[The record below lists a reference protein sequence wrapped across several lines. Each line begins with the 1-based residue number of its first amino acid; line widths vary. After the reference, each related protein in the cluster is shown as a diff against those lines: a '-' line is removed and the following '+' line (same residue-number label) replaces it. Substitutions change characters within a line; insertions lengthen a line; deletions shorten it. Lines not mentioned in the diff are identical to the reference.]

1 MGGSLVLRGRRWKPL
16 VLRGVSSSAEQP
28 GTRDDAG
35 AAPAS
40 VTVAALDAIPA
51 DVAILD
57 DRGQVL
63 ITNQAWRR
71 SEEQSTPGS
80 RDLTQFLA
88 GECTAQAP
96 SAERVIAHGLRG
108 VLQGEQTKFHVE
120 YPSTRGATLRWF
132 LLTATSFREGAE
144 RRTLVHRE
152 EITDWKR
159 SERALQEATAHLLV
173 AQDTERRRIA
183 REIHDGTVPSLVGL
197 SLDLAR
203 LVPRLSRRLR
213 PIGESCSELCE
224 QSLVELRTMSFL
236 LHPPMLERNGLV
248 ASIRRLVDGFMRRS
262 GIAVSFNASED
273 GAADTL
279 GVGETLA
286 LYRIAQEALV
296 NIHRHTSSRT
306 ARVALRLAPGEARL
320 TVSDEGGGADAS
332 EWSAGD
338 STGLGIAGMR
348 ERLRAL
354 GGRLEI
360 RTDGSSTSVEA
371 IIPRPA

>member
-16 VLRGVSSSAEQP
+16 VLRGVIVRHPTQP

-35 AAPAS
+35 AVPAS

-63 ITNQAWRR
+63 ITNEAWRR

-183 REIHDGTVPSLVGL
+183 REIHDGTVPTLVGL
-197 SLDLAR
+197 SLESRAAR
-203 LVPRLSRRLR
+203 SASVSQAP

-262 GIAVSFNASED
+262 GIAVSFTASDD

-332 EWSAGD
+332 EWSGD

-371 IIPRPA
+371 IIPRPP